1 MSNDE
6 KIENIKNKNKNQ
18 PEQRTAEWITY
29 RNIRIGGSEMHN
41 ICKLSKNNI
50 NGFITNFL
58 YNKIDRKYMFIAPCE
73 FGNLFENE
81 IHKYTEKKYNT
92 IIHDIGVIQ
101 YDKLK
106 STCYSPDGVGIV
118 NNKIILFEFK
128 CPYSRIP
135 SDKIKYDYLCQINTG
150 LNVIRECEK
159 CYYCEGEFKKCKI
172 NDLYNYSEFD
182 KNFHDGCLIRNFDK
196 IYVTYGIIYI
206 YIINEND
213 KNDEIEPI
221 DIGLVN
227 KYKFINVLNEIYKK
241 KYKIVYFS
249 DLVKNKKI
257 NAKLLNDYKN
267 ILPYNNTRQLPNKNI
282 INELQKIYTTYIKE
296 KNGTVIGYIPWKLY
310 NYNMIEH
317 EKKINFFDE
326 HMISKLLYIGYLLN
340 FTKTIDGV
348 DEKKTYILKNKENI
362 ECLL

>member
-1 MSNDE
+1 MD
-6 KIENIKNKNKNQ
+6 KIKQIQTKCENGPQ
-18 PEQRTAEWITY
+18 QRTNEWITY

-41 ICKLSKNNI
+41 ICKLSKKNI

-81 IHKYTEKKYNT
+81 IHKYTEIKYDTT
-92 IIHDIGVIQ
+92 IYEFNVMQ

-106 STCYSPDGVGIV
+106 SVCYSCDGVGIV
-118 NNKIILFEFK
+118 DNKIILFEFK

-150 LNVIRECEK
+150 LNVMRECEK

-172 NDLYNYSEFD
+172 NDLYNYNEFD
-182 KNFHDGCLIRNFDK
+182 KNFHDACLIRNFNNM
-196 IYVTYGIIYI
+196 YVTYGIIYI
-206 YIINEND
+206 YITNENN
-213 KNDEIEPI
+213 KENNAEPI

-227 KYKFINVLNEIYKK
+227 KYNFINILNEIYKK

-257 NAKLLNDYKN
+257 NKLLNDNKD
-267 ILPYNNTRQLPNKNI
+267 ILPYNNTKQLPNKNI
-282 INELQKIYTTYIKE
+282 INELQKIYTAYIKE
-296 KNGTVIGYIPWKLY
+296 KNGIVIGYLPWKLY

-317 EKKINFFDE
+317 KKEINFFNE
-326 HMISKLLYIGYLLN
+326 HMVSKLLYIGYLLN
-340 FTKTIDGV
+340 FTKTIDDV
-348 DEKKTYILKNKENI
+348 DKKKAYILKNKENI